1 MSALR
6 RLKVLELPGL
16 APAPFCGMLLAD
28 FGAKVTRIDTPQS
41 YNLPQTMDRVCRN
54 KQSIIM
60 NLKSEQGVTVFN
72 QMLKNTDVLL
82 DPFRPGTLEKM
93 VDIKSLPKDLI
104 VCRLSGF
111 GQKEGPYRDMAGHDI
126 NYLATSGV
134 LDRLQTLPYN
144 IVADFA
150 GGGLLAA
157 YSVLAAYIQN
167 QWKTPEEAT
176 ILDIN
181 LTDGGGYIANTFPCQ
196 YPELFP
202 APAGY
207 NPLDGGA
214 PFYAIYKTS
223 DKKKVAVG
231 PIEDKFY
238 QNMLNALTQ
247 NSSTDFT
254 SKYSKNQ
261 QNIKLWPEM
270 KKDFTE
276 IYKSKTRDEW
286 TEIFQ
291 GLDACVT
298 PVLSSAEAAKVR
310 PDSFQTSPRLMPKPV
325 PESLTEMV
333 DVDAVP
339 GKNSK
344 DVLVDYGFAE
354 EEIQR
359 FFDEKTVM

>member
-6 RLKVLELPGL
+6 RLRVLELPGL

-28 FGAKVTRIDTPQS
+28 FGAKVTRIDTPAS
-41 YNLPQTMDRVCRN
+41 FGLPQTMDRVCRN

-60 NLKSEQGVTVFN
+60 NLKSQEGIQVFGK
-72 QMLKNTDVLL
+72 LLENTDVLL

-93 VDIKSLPKDLI
+93 IDLNSLPPHLI
-104 VCRLSGF
+104 VCRLIGF
-111 GQKEGPYRDMAGHDI
+111 GQKEGPYRDLAGHDI

-167 QWKTPEEAT
+167 QFEQPTKPT

-181 LTDGGGYIANTFPCQ
+181 LTDGGGYIANTFPLQ
-196 YPELFP
+196 FKELFP
-202 APAGY
+202 GPAGF

-214 PFYAIYKTS
+214 PFYGIYKTS
-223 DKKKVAVG
+223 DKRKMAVG
-231 PIEDKFY
+231 PIEDKFF
-238 QNMLNALTQ
+238 QNMLKVLELE
-247 NSSTDFT
+247 
-254 SKYSKNQ
+254 KYAKDQ
-261 QNIKLWPEM
+261 QNIKLWPQM
-270 KKDFTE
+270 KADFTAAF
-276 IYKSKTRDEW
+276 KSKTRDEW
-286 TEIFQ
+286 SSLFA
-291 GLDACVT
+291 GVDACVT
-298 PVLSSAEAAKVR
+298 PVLTSEEAAKVR
-310 PDSFQTSPRLMPKPV
+310 PEAFQTEPRLMPKPV
-325 PESLTEMV
+325 PESLTSLV

-344 DVLVDYGFAE
+344 EVLERHGFSAE
-354 EEIQR
+354 EINKL
-359 FFDEKTVM
+359 FDSKTVM